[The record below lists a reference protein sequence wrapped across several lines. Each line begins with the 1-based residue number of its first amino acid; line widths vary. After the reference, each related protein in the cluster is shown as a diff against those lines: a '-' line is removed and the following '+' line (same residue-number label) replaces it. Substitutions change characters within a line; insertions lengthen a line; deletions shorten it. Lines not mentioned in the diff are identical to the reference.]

1 MIYLMPGHYD
11 DVVEERSIISKCGY
25 PLCSETLKNVPK
37 QQFKISTKR
46 NEVLDIT
53 ERKKFTSN
61 QCFKR
66 STYLRQQI
74 SSTPLW
80 LRTDKDN
87 SLEIKILNEDVDDA
101 DLNGA
106 GIPCVIKSNLD
117 VDTEDAV
124 TVPKIPEKEKITVAE
139 PKKKKEI
146 VKPKRKLPPKTKSDF
161 DFNEMTTLLNAW
173 WTSTSKNHILNIA
186 PDENS
191 YREEQSLFQNNTE
204 IDKPKIDDELRE
216 SAAKINAF
224 LNGETEISL
233 DKIEIKEK
241 DVGDSETTYLPLI
254 DKKAQ
259 VTLRRKVLYEN
270 LKRG

>member
-1 MIYLMPGHYD
+1 MGFLMPAHYD

-80 LRTDKDN
+80 LRTDKDI
-87 SLEIKILNEDVDDA
+87 LDIKFLNEDIDDNGVDI
-101 DLNGA
+101 NGA
-106 GIPCVIKSNLD
+106 GIPCVIKSQIKSTLD
-117 VDTEDAV
+117 IADDDTE
-124 TVPKIPEKEKITVAE
+124 PKLAKEKIPAE
-139 PKKKKEI
+139 PNKKEI
-146 VKPKRKLPPKTKSDF
+146 VKTKRKLPSKTKSDF
-161 DFNEMTTLLNAW
+161 DFNEMTNLINAW
-173 WTSTSKNHILNIA
+173 WTSNSKNHVLNIA
-186 PDENS
+186 PEENS
-191 YREEQSLFQNNTE
+191 SREQSLSKNTE
-204 IDKPKIDDELRE
+204 IDKPKIDDDLKE

-224 LNGETEISL
+224 LNGETDFSL
-233 DKIEIKEK
+233 DKLQIKEK
-241 DVGDSETTYLPLI
+241 DVADSQTTTYLPLI

-259 VTLRRKVLYEN
+259 VTLRRKVLLDN